1 MGCVDY
7 WELKLADRIQ
17 ASTAST
23 GSMNRYEFVKRNGF
37 RWTFGIA
44 IFLLCSSSQSSTAQL
59 FSGGP
64 QDSEDRIQVAAMVID
79 SERVKAAGI
88 GEFSG
93 QHVTLY
99 TDLRDAQKAQQL
111 VSAFDDAVPQWCRE
125 FGVALEQVRDWKMNA
140 ILLTSGQQGARFR
153 QAGLMPAGL
162 PNFPAGFQSDENL
175 WLFAQPGDYYTRH
188 LLLHEGTHG
197 FMQRFAGGYGAPWY
211 SEGMAELLALHRFA
225 PDDQL
230 QIKYRITDRDEVPFW
245 GRVKVIREA
254 VTAKQAMTLDDV
266 LQIPPNAFRD
276 VEYYAWSWAGCEFF
290 RHHPLSQRFFNALT
304 KQAELDTDRF
314 NLQFRQSLEEHW
326 ATLARDWELFVA
338 EMDYGIEVE
347 RVRLI
352 AAENLGAEK
361 FRIRADHGWQSTG
374 ISVQAEAQ
382 IRITANGRYVVGQ
395 TVSAGKTYPWHCQPN
410 GITIEYYRGQP
421 LGQLQ
426 VGILL
431 DESNDRQTPRQR
443 VSGLT
448 EPIPVGDAVQL
459 TAPAGGEI
467 CFRINESPARLRDN
481 QGALEVI
488 VETLK

>member
-1 MGCVDY
+1 
-7 WELKLADRIQ
+7 
-17 ASTAST
+17 
-23 GSMNRYEFVKRNGF
+23 MNRFEFVKRNGF

-44 IFLLCSSSQSSTAQL
+44 VFLLCSSCQSSTAQL

-64 QDSEDRIQVAAMVID
+64 QDSEDRVQVAAMVID

-93 QHVTLY
+93 QHLTLY
-99 TDLRDAQKAQQL
+99 TDLRDAQTAQQL
-111 VSAFDDAVPQWCRE
+111 VKAFDDAVPQWSHE
-125 FGVALEQVRDWKMNA
+125 FGVTLEQAKDWKMNA

-153 QAGLMPAGL
+153 QAGLIPAGL
-162 PNFPAGFQSDENL
+162 PSFPAGFQSDENL

-211 SEGMAELLALHRFA
+211 SEGMAELLALHRFD
-225 PDDQL
+225 PDDHL

-254 VTAKQAMTLDDV
+254 VAAEQAMTLDEV

-352 AAENLGAEK
+352 AAENLGADK

-382 IRITANGRYVVGQ
+382 IRLTANGRYVVGQ

-448 EPIPVGDAVQL
+448 EPTPVGDAVQL
-459 TAPAGGEI
+459 TVPASGEI